1 MDCMFEEGIHSYP
14 TICSSLHITYLPK
27 MPDQLY
33 TRMSSRSLMQAL
45 PRASEYMHSIAI
57 PALSLCL
64 YSLCMHTPQPHIL
77 SLSLSLSLSVHI
89 PTQVAG
95 RKGFP
100 HVIYVCEDFC
110 TDQISTRMNSAMPSI
125 ANMPLTWSVTMC
137 VWTHTIMREFRHKVR
152 LYVWMSL
159 TTCLVP
165 SGIGVHVQRDPPFNL
180 VLKVIGQ
187 WWTGAPMLCCVYE
200 VSVK

>member
-1 MDCMFEEGIHSYP
+1 MFEEGIHSYP

-64 YSLCMHTPQPHIL
+64 YSLCMHTPRPHIL

-100 HVIYVCEDFC
+100 HVIYVCEDFALARSPQEWTPPC
-110 TDQISTRMNSAMPSI
+110 QVLPICLWPEVWQCVCEPIPLWENSGTRCVCMSGCLLQPAWCSLGLGYMY
-125 ANMPLTWSVTMC
+125 SVTLHL
-137 VWTHTIMREFRHKVR
+137 VW
-152 LYVWMSL
+152 
-159 TTCLVP
+159 CL
-165 SGIGVHVQRDPPFNL
+165 R
-180 VLKVIGQ
+180 
-187 WWTGAPMLCCVYE
+187 W
-200 VSVK
+200 